1 MCMDREESNKI
12 IQDYINAYNSFDV
25 EGMVNLLNKE
35 IKFRNISNGE
45 VNTETQGIQ
54 KFRELAEES
63 TKIFLSRRQTILDCH
78 YVDDRVEVEIDYEG
92 ILAIDLPNGLKA
104 GDKIQLQG
112 KSIFKIEKGK
122 LSLIEDHS

>member
-1 MCMDREESNKI
+1 MDREESNKI

>member
-1 MCMDREESNKI
+1 MVGEESYKI
-12 IQDYINAYNSFDV
+12 IQDYIKAYNAFDV
-25 EGMVNLLNKE
+25 EGMVSLLNKD

-63 TKIFLSRRQTILDCH
+63 IKIFSSRRQTIIDCL
-78 YVDDRVEVEIDYEG
+78 YVEDRVEVEIDYEG
-92 ILAIDLPNGLKA
+92 IVAIDLPNGLKV

-112 KSIFKIEKGK
+112 KSIFKIEQGK